1 MNTVQLKYFIAVAE
15 SGSFSEAAEIM
26 YSGQS
31 TVSKQIAALEKEL
44 GVLLFDRS
52 KRQIS
57 LTEHGKVLLPHAQ
70 KIIKRYNNMLK
81 DLKQVTTFNDNSAV
95 IRTTMAMLS
104 YNVLHHIAQFNAQA
118 PWAKITIEEYDDHDI
133 SNMLRN
139 DECDLAFFRIGE
151 FDENLF
157 EKITVLTDNYVAV
170 LPADHPLAKEKSISL
185 ASLSSENF
193 ILCRPNSCIHTAA
206 VNACHTVGFEPN
218 VVATS
223 NATLNIFEMV
233 DMHLGVSLL
242 LDKGTRHY
250 IDKHLEYSVCIVPL
264 KETFSVE
271 IAFARYKKHNHTKA
285 SLAFWEY
292 AKEQAD
298 T

>member
-1 MNTVQLKYFIAVAE
+1 MDTVQLKYFIAVAE

-26 YSGQS
+26 FSGQS

-52 KRQIS
+52 KRAIS
-57 LTEHGKVLLPHAQ
+57 LTEHGKVFLPHAQ

-81 DLKQVTTFNDNSAV
+81 DLKQVSNFNDNSAV

-104 YNVLHHIAQFNAQA
+104 YNVLSHIARFNIDA
-118 PWAKITIEEYDDHDI
+118 PWANITIEEFDDHDI

-139 DECDLAFFRIGE
+139 NECDLAFFRIGT
-151 FDENLF
+151 FDEDLF
-157 EKITVLTDNYVAV
+157 EKITVLTDNYVAI
-170 LPADHPLAKEKSISL
+170 LPADHPLVKEKSISL
-185 ASLSSENF
+185 AALAKENF
-193 ILCRPNSCIHTAA
+193 ILCRQNSCIHTSA
-206 VNACHTVGFEPN
+206 VKACSSVGFTPN

-223 NATLNIFEMV
+223 NSPLNILQMV

-250 IDKHLEYSVCIVPL
+250 LDKNGTSSVCIVPL
-264 KETFSVE
+264 KETFPVE
-271 IAFARYKKHNHTKA
+271 IAFARYKKHHHTKA

-292 AKEQAD
+292 VKELAN

>member
-1 MNTVQLKYFIAVAE
+1 MNTLQLRYFISVAE

-26 YSGQS
+26 FSGQS

-52 KRQIS
+52 KRHIA

-81 DLKQVTTFNDNSAV
+81 DLKQVSNFNDNSAV
-95 IRTTMAMLS
+95 IRTTMAMLP
-104 YNVLHHIAQFNAQA
+104 YNVLSHIAQFNAQA

-133 SNMLRN
+133 GNMLRN
-139 DECDLAFFRIGE
+139 NECDLAFFRIGD
-151 FDENLF
+151 FDETLF
-157 EKITVLTDNYVAV
+157 EKITVLTDNYAAV

-185 ASLSSENF
+185 ASLAGEKF
-193 ILCRPNSCIHTAA
+193 ILCRPNSCIHTSA
-206 VNACHTVGFEPN
+206 VNACRSIGFEPN
-218 VVATS
+218 IVATS

-242 LDKGTRHY
+242 LEKGTRHY
-250 IDKHLEYSVCIVPL
+250 LDKHFKHSVRLVPL
-264 KETFSVE
+264 KETFGVE
-271 IAFARYKKHNHTKA
+271 IAFARYKKHNHTKV

-292 AKEQAD
+292 IKNVAGV
-298 T
+298 